1 MKQDDFINGLYVALS
16 CKTLYVKGGF
26 GLTLTASGKKRA
38 IASYDY
44 NKKRADKINA
54 MPSDSFGFDCCGLIK
69 GVIGG
74 FTGNKNK
81 TYGGAV
87 YNKDNTLGADRI
99 PDYDETR
106 LFNTCNNIT
115 KCKKVDVPN
124 IPVGAMLWMTGHCG
138 VYVGD
143 GWVIESTP
151 AWEDGVQKT
160 RYVNRNWMK
169 WGLLPYVEY
178 EGSTN
183 PIKIIPPIAKPTLRN
198 GSKGMQVYYLQQ
210 DLNYLGEKL
219 SEDGDFGPLTD
230 KAVRN
235 FQKKYKLVV
244 DGWYGPKSYN
254 KMREVLK

>member
-87 YNKDNTLGADRI
+87 YNKDHTLGTDRI

-115 KCKKVDVPN
+115 KCKKVDMPN

-138 VYVGD
+138 VYVGE

-151 AWEDGVQKT
+151 AWADGVQKT

-178 EGSTN
+178 EENTK
-183 PIKIIPPIAKPTLRN
+183 PIKIIPPVAKPTLRR

-219 SEDGDFGPLTD
+219 AEDGDFGPKTAQSV
-230 KAVRN
+230 KN
-235 FQKKYKLVV
+235 FQKKWGLVV
-244 DGWYGPKSYN
+244 DAIYGPKSYN

>member
-1 MKQDDFINGLYVALS
+1 MKQDDFINGLYEALT
-16 CKTLYVKGGF
+16 CRTLYVKGGF

-74 FTGNKNK
+74 FTGIKNK

-115 KCKKVDVPN
+115 KCKKVDMPN

-138 VYVGD
+138 VYVGE

-151 AWEDGVQKT
+151 AGADGVQKT

-178 EGSTN
+178 EGNTN
-183 PIKIIPPIAKPTLRN
+183 PIKIIPPIARPTLRN
-198 GSKGMQVYYLQQ
+198 GSRGMQVYYLQQ

-244 DGWYGPKSYN
+244 DGIYGPKSYN
-254 KMREVLK
+254 MMREVLK

>member
-1 MKQDDFINGLYVALS
+1 MTQDDFINGLYAALS
-16 CKTLYVKGGF
+16 CRTLYVKGGF

-81 TYGGAV
+81 TYGSAV
-87 YNKDNTLGADRI
+87 YNKDNTLGTDRI

-106 LFNTCNNIT
+106 LFNSCNNIT
-115 KCKKVDVPN
+115 KCKKVDMPN

-138 VYVGD
+138 VYVGE

-151 AWEDGVQKT
+151 LWADGVQKT

-178 EGSTN
+178 EENSK
-183 PIKIIPPIAKPTLRN
+183 PIKIFPPVAKPTLRN
-198 GSKGMQVYYLQQ
+198 GSKGMQTYYLQQ

-219 SEDGDFGPLTD
+219 SEDGNFGPKTAQ
-230 KAVRN
+230 AVKN
-235 FQKKYKLVV
+235 FQKKYKLSV
-244 DGWYGPKSYN
+244 DGIYGPKSYN
-254 KMREVLK
+254 MMREVLK

>member
-16 CKTLYVKGGF
+16 CKTLYIKGGF

-87 YNKDNTLGADRI
+87 YNKDNTLGTDRI

-115 KCKKVDVPN
+115 KCKKVDMPN

-138 VYVGD
+138 VYVGE

-151 AWEDGVQKT
+151 AWADGVQKT

-178 EGSTN
+178 EDSSK
-183 PIKIIPPIAKPTLRN
+183 PIKIIPPVAKPTLRN

-219 SEDGDFGPLTD
+219 SEDGDFGPKTAQAL
-230 KAVRN
+230 KN
-235 FQKKYKLVV
+235 FQKKYKLSV
-244 DGWYGPKSYN
+244 DGIYGPKSYN
-254 KMREVLK
+254 MMREVLK

>member
-1 MKQDDFINGLYVALS
+1 MTQDDFINGLYVALS

-26 GLTLTASGKKRA
+26 GLTLSASGKKRA

-74 FTGNKNK
+74 FSGNKNK
-81 TYGGAV
+81 VYGGAV
-87 YNKDNTLGADRI
+87 YNKDNTLGTDRI

-115 KCKKVDVPN
+115 KCKKVDMPN

-138 VYVGD
+138 VYVGE

-151 AWEDGVQKT
+151 AGADGVQKT

-178 EGSTN
+178 EEISK

-230 KAVRN
+230 KAVRS
-235 FQKKYKLVV
+235 FQKKNKLSV
-244 DGWYGPKSYN
+244 DGIYGPKSYN

>member
-1 MKQDDFINGLYVALS
+1 MTQDDFINGLYVALS
-16 CKTLYVKGGF
+16 CRTLYVKGGF

-54 MPSDSFGFDCCGLIK
+54 MLSDSFGFDCCGLIK

-74 FTGNKNK
+74 FAGNKNK

-87 YNKDNTLGADRI
+87 YNKDNTLGTDRI

-115 KCKKVDVPN
+115 KCKKVDMPN

-138 VYVGD
+138 VYVGE

-151 AWEDGVQKT
+151 LWADGVQKT

-169 WGLLPYVEY
+169 WGLLPYVEC
-178 EGSTN
+178 EESSK
-183 PIKIIPPIAKPTLRN
+183 PIKIIPPVAKPTLRN
-198 GSKGMQVYYLQQ
+198 GSKGMQTYYLQQ

-219 SEDGDFGPLTD
+219 SEDGDFGPKTAQ
-230 KAVRN
+230 AVEN
-235 FQKKYKLVV
+235 FQKKHGLFNDCV
-244 DGWYGPKSYN
+244 YGPLTYA

>member
-81 TYGGAV
+81 VYGGAV

-115 KCKKVDVPN
+115 KCKKVDMPS

-138 VYVGD
+138 VYVGE

-151 AWEDGVQKT
+151 AWADGVQKT

-178 EGSTN
+178 EGSAK
-183 PIKIIPPIAKPTLRN
+183 PIKIIPPLAKPTLRN
-198 GSKGMQVYYLQQ
+198 GSKGMQTYYLQQ

-219 SEDGDFGPLTD
+219 SEDGDFGPKTAQ
-230 KAVRN
+230 AVKN
-235 FQKKYKLVV
+235 FQKKYKLSV
-244 DGWYGPKSYN
+244 DGIYGPKSYN